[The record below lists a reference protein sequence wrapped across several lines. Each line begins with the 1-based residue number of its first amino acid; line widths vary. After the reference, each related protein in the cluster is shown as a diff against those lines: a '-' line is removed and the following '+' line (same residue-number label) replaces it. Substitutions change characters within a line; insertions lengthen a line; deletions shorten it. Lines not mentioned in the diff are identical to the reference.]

1 MPDKLLSF
9 SSFFKLWFRIDVKPF
24 KTSLLL
30 NIKRWGFAFKQH
42 LMDHV
47 VQSLA
52 DLNDFIERADTGLM
66 TQAQEGDYDAL
77 IKVMEYLQVKT

>member
-1 MPDKLLSF
+1 
-9 SSFFKLWFRIDVKPF
+9 
-24 KTSLLL
+24 
-30 NIKRWGFAFKQH
+30 
-42 LMDHV
+42 MDHV

-77 IKVMEYLQVKT
+77 IKVMEYLQAIIVPFGMSFTLT